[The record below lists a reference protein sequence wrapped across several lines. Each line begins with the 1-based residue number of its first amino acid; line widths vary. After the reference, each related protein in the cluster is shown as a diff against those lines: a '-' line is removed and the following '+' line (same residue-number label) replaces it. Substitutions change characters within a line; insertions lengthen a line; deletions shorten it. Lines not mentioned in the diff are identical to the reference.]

1 MLLSKFQQGDFV
13 YVFVYIDKLILKF
26 TWKGTD
32 LQTANRSLKYN
43 KEMGGITLP
52 NIMAYDIAI

>member
-26 TWKGTD
+26 TWKGTG
-32 LQTANRSLKYN
+32 LQTANIFLKYN

-52 NIMAYDIAI
+52 NIMAYDIAV

>member
-13 YVFVYIDKLILKF
+13 YDFVYIDKLILKF

-32 LQTANRSLKYN
+32 LQTANRFLKYN